1 MDKLEEMFKM
11 QHDLNVRILGSN
23 ADQLMTENVTEWLL
37 KYTRA
42 LQQEVSE
49 LIDCVPWKWWAHY
62 QKEDIEH
69 AKIELIDI
77 IHFVISLA
85 QTLGMS
91 ADDVFNTYMKKN
103 AVNFHR
109 QDTGYTE
116 KAKEASLNG

>member
-23 ADQLMTENVTEWLL
+23 ADQLMQKNVTEWLL
-37 KYTRA
+37 KYSRA

-69 AKIELIDI
+69 AKVELIDI

-91 ADDVFNTYMKKN
+91 AEDVFNTYMKKN
-103 AVNFHR
+103 VVNFHR

-116 KAKEASLNG
+116 KAKEASLND

>member
-11 QHDLNVRILGSN
+11 QHELNARILGSN
-23 ADQLMTENVTEWLL
+23 ADQLMRENKTEWLL
-37 KYTRA
+37 KYSRA

-62 QKEDIEH
+62 QKEDVEH
-69 AKIELIDI
+69 AKVELIDI

-91 ADDVFNTYMKKN
+91 AEDVFNIYMKKN

-116 KAKEASLNG
+116 KAKEASLNS